1 MKKMMHEHLHLTTA
15 EVVARLHS
23 DWAGDVKAF
32 DNVHQQIL
40 KMADM
45 LSLGIISQLPGK
57 V

>member
-1 MKKMMHEHLHLTTA
+1 MKKMMYEHLHLTTA

-32 DNVHQQIL
+32 DNVHQQFL

-45 LSLGIISQLPGK
+45 LSMSSISQLPGK